1 MLNVPLRRVFRALWG
16 LAAVAILLG
25 LPTLVLDFRH
35 SGYSVH
41 YQASPWVLH
50 APCPGLLYARPVNHV
65 LQPS

>member
-25 LPTLVLDFRH
+25 LPTLILDFRH

-41 YQASPWVLH
+41 YQARPQTLPTLLH
-50 APCPGLLYARPVNHV
+50 HCAARLPHPPCC
-65 LQPS
+65 